1 MNSLWILSLISYKLP
16 LMKTLAIIPAYQ
28 TADYL
33 KDVITNTQKYLTDV
47 LVVDDGSGGS
57 ISEIA
62 EKSGAIVECHIINR
76 GKGAALKT
84 GFRYAIEH
92 NYDTVITL
100 DNDGQHD
107 PSYIPDFLEAHE
119 RYRADLI
126 IGSRVRNKADMP
138 LDRRFSNFMTSKFL
152 SILLGEKI
160 EDSQSGFRL
169 ISVPLLKTIR
179 LKSDRFQLETEI
191 IIKAVKAGFK
201 IGFVPIKVVYGKK
214 FPSSINR
221 WLDTCRWLEMVLEE
235 I

>member
-1 MNSLWILSLISYKLP
+1 
-16 LMKTLAIIPAYQ
+16 MKTLAIIPAYQ

-33 KDVITNTQKYLTDV
+33 KDVIVNTKKYLPDV
-47 LVVDDGSGGS
+47 LIVDDGSGGS
-57 ISEIA
+57 IRQVA
-62 EKSGAIVECHIINR
+62 EDNGAIVECHIINR

-84 GFRYAIEH
+84 GFKYAIEH
-92 NYDTVITL
+92 DYDAVITL
-100 DNDGQHD
+100 DSDGQHD
-107 PSYIPDFLEAHE
+107 PRYIPDFLTAYE

-126 IGSRVRNKADMP
+126 IGSRASQNTDMP
-138 LDRRFSNFMTSKFL
+138 FDRRCSNFLTSHFL
-152 SILLGEKI
+152 SLMLGQKI

-169 ISVPLLKTIR
+169 ISVPLLKAVK

-201 IGFVPIKVVYGKK
+201 IGFVPIKVVYGKN

>member
-1 MNSLWILSLISYKLP
+1 
-16 LMKTLAIIPAYQ
+16 MKTLAIIPAYL
-28 TADYL
+28 TADHL
-33 KDVITNTQKYLTDV
+33 KDMIDETRKYITDI

-57 ISEIA
+57 ISQVA
-62 EKSGAIVECHIINR
+62 EDSGAIVECHIINR

-92 NYDTVITL
+92 GYDTVITL
-100 DNDGQHD
+100 DSDGQHD
-107 PSYIPDFLEAHE
+107 PRYIPDFLKSYD

-126 IGSRVRNKADMP
+126 IGSRASYKTDMP
-138 LDRRFSNFMTSKFL
+138 LDRRFSNFMTSHFL
-152 SILLGEKI
+152 SLVLGQKI
-160 EDSQSGFRL
+160 EDSQSGYRL
-169 ISVPLLKTIR
+169 ISVPLLKAIQ

-201 IGFVPIKVVYGKK
+201 IGFMPIKVVYGEK

>member
-1 MNSLWILSLISYKLP
+1 
-16 LMKTLAIIPAYQ
+16 MKTLAIIPAYQ

-33 KDVITNTQKYLTDV
+33 KDVITNTQKYLADV

-57 ISEIA
+57 ISQVA
-62 EKSGAIVECHIINR
+62 EANGALIECHLINR
-76 GKGAALKT
+76 GKGVALKT

-100 DNDGQHD
+100 DSDGQHA

-119 RYRADLI
+119 RYRADMI
-126 IGSRVRNKADMP
+126 IGSRTRHQADMP
-138 LDRRFSNFMTSKFL
+138 LDRRFSNFMTSRFL
-152 SILLGEKI
+152 TLMLGQKI

-169 ISVPLLKTIR
+169 ISVPLLKALS

-191 IIKAVKAGFK
+191 IIKAVKAGYK
-201 IGFVPIKVVYGKK
+201 IGFIPIKVVYGKK

>member
-1 MNSLWILSLISYKLP
+1 
-16 LMKTLAIIPAYQ
+16 MKTLAIIPAYL

-33 KDVITNTQKYLTDV
+33 KDVIIETHKYLDDI

-57 ISEIA
+57 ISQVA
-62 EKSGAIVECHIINR
+62 EDNGAIVECHIVNR

-84 GFRYAIEH
+84 GFQYAIEH
-92 NYDTVITL
+92 SYEAVITL
-100 DNDGQHD
+100 DSDGQHD
-107 PSYIPDFLEAHE
+107 PRYIPDFLAAYE

-126 IGSRVRNKADMP
+126 IGSRANHKGDMP
-138 LDRRFSNFMTSKFL
+138 FDRRFSNFMTSHFI
-152 SILLGEKI
+152 SMLLDVKI

-169 ISVPLLKTIR
+169 ISVPLLKAVE

-191 IIKAVKAGFK
+191 IIKAAQAGFK

-221 WLDTCRWLEMVLEE
+221 WLDTYRWLEMVLEE